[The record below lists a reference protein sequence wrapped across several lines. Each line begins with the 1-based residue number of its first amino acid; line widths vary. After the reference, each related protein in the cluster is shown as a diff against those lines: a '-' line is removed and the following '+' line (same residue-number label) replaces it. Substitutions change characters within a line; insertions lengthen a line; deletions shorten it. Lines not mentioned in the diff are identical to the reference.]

1 MLAEKAGVPVN
12 HVTRMTVWGNRGPS
26 IFADFHNAFIGD
38 RPAPEV
44 IRDDAWVRDVF
55 EPAVGRRS
63 LEIIRLRGA
72 SPAATA
78 AQAILGTIR
87 SITTPTP
94 FERRFGASVVSDGSY
109 GVPRGLVFGFPL
121 TSEDGKTWS
130 VVEGLYLDTYA
141 QERISANI
149 ADSSMS

>member
-1 MLAEKAGVPVN
+1 M
-12 HVTRMTVWGNRGPS
+12 GP
-26 IFADFHNAFIGD
+26 G
-38 RPAPEV
+38 RL
-44 IRDDAWVRDVF
+44 RT
-55 EPAVGRRS
+55 GRRPS
-63 LEIIRLRGA
+63 EPGNHPPPGA

-149 ADSSMS
+149 AELQHELTIANEFMGTAV